1 MSWPWNELGLSGPAG
16 LPEIRRA
23 YAQRLKTTHPEE
35 DPEGFQRL
43 HSAYQ
48 EASRRARQTARS
60 APAEKPPPRRAPQE
74 GGAEAELRQGPK
86 GPAEGGGRPAPS
98 GPARKTDWDFNELL
112 EETKEPQKPPKDT
125 GPSQKTDWDFE
136 ELLEETEEPQKRPK
150 AASSPEA
157 DQDGESPPKEPE
169 EAPSS
174 KEERTS
180 DWDFERLFAEGE
192 AEAQA
197 ARRRKLEELRE
208 KNRARYAK
216 QEQAQRRR
224 AADEE
229 EAWAAVMAAAHALEL
244 LYANGAPLFQWKRFL
259 DSPVFLNVR
268 ANIDFVFALEDFL
281 EQHPDLSRDVRQ
293 AIFAVYE
300 SYNSS
305 KYPIYNRLYRLLNV
319 SQKDKWRMARQKS
332 GWRARWRS
340 FPPWRRATLIVC
352 GILLGLCVLVIWYCS
367 AVSDYEAPEKEPEIP
382 WPEQAPQ
389 WLEADY
395 GEPFIHVA
403 STDVFAPASNPD
415 LHFWAL
421 RSSSRTAHWRGYRT
435 NYPYVRIQQALEA
448 FAEERE
454 IPLEPK
460 GYTGHPGDA
469 PRAYLFDLPLQGA
482 EEDLAALGEEIARLA
497 AEPWHQP
504 YAAFYRNGESVEAV
518 GYTVFLCHKGLAF
531 HEAYAPKGFDLEE
544 IQSLYA
550 QAGPAFCRYILENSG
565 LADQHL
571 GAGTYALQDQG
582 TVQIGEESFFQVSG
596 ADLATGQVRAQYLFS
611 GGMLFCLPQ
620 EKWEEVHAVIDLYRG
635 SIQHLQMDKLGLVI
649 VMDQMPEG

>member
-1 MSWPWNELGLSGPAG
+1 MSWPWTELGLESPAD
-16 LPEIRRA
+16 LPEIRKA

-43 HSAYQ
+43 HAAYQ
-48 EASRRARQTARS
+48 EASRMARRRARS
-60 APAEKPPPRRAPQE
+60 APEREDTEGRAPERAHGGPPEAPETSGSPDWDYDELLKDRQAPQPPPEAAP
-74 GGAEAELRQGPK
+74 
-86 GPAEGGGRPAPS
+86 
-98 GPARKTDWDFNELL
+98 DWDYDGLL
-112 EETKEPQKPPKDT
+112 H
-125 GPSQKTDWDFE
+125 
-136 ELLEETEEPQKRPK
+136 EEP
-150 AASSPEA
+150 E
-157 DQDGESPPKEPE
+157 DPKEPE
-169 EAPSS
+169 AEPESA
-174 KEERTS
+174 
-180 DWDFERLFAEGE
+180 DWDYERLFAEGE

-448 FAEERE
+448 FAEERG
-454 IPLEPK
+454 IPLEPR

-531 HEAYAPKGFDLEE
+531 HEA
-544 IQSLYA
+544 
-550 QAGPAFCRYILENSG
+550 
-565 LADQHL
+565 
-571 GAGTYALQDQG
+571 
-582 TVQIGEESFFQVSG
+582 
-596 ADLATGQVRAQYLFS
+596 
-611 GGMLFCLPQ
+611 
-620 EKWEEVHAVIDLYRG
+620 
-635 SIQHLQMDKLGLVI
+635 
-649 VMDQMPEG
+649 